1 MIATTTVPAGA
12 TPETIIQKLKA
23 EEVRWLDLQFVDLT
37 GLLQH
42 VTVPASTLEERHFSE
57 GIPKLDGSSIRGF
70 TDIHESDMRLEPQVE
85 TLRALPWYNP
95 PHKTYRMICNIWE
108 GFRHERFSRDPRY
121 AAERAVQ
128 QAEAQG
134 YDMSYWGP
142 ELEFFV
148 FDRVR
153 IDPSPLGTQ
162 LPGAGNGYQIESSEA
177 PWTQGAFSLLPF
189 PLKGGYYAAPPRDGL
204 ADLRN
209 EICFLLEDYMGVKVE
224 AHHHE
229 VATAGQCEVNIHY
242 APLVEMA
249 DSIMTMKMVIK
260 RTAQQFNKVATFM
273 PKPLYGDNGSGMH
286 THQSLWK
293 GGHNEFFDADE
304 PYAEV
309 SQTCRYYIGGLM
321 EHSRALTAITNPT
334 TNSYRRLVPGYEA
347 PVFIAWARGN
357 RSANCRVPVYEKTVE
372 KAKRVEFRTPDPSCN
387 IYLAM
392 AAMQAA
398 GLDGIKRKIDPGN
411 PVDED
416 IYHLSKHRRKELGV
430 RELPGS
436 LTESLDALESDHD
449 FLASVFPK
457 DLFEHY
463 YDLKRKEALEVS
475 LRPTPL
481 EFSMY
486 LDA

>member
-1 MIATTTVPAGA
+1 MASTTVPAGA
-12 TPETIIQKLKA
+12 TAETIIDKLKA

-42 VTVPASTLEERHFSE
+42 VTTPANMLEARHFSE

-70 TDIHESDMRLEPQVE
+70 TDIHESDMRLEPQTK

-95 PHKTYRMICNIWE
+95 PHKTYRMVCNIWE
-108 GFRHERFSRDPRY
+108 GYRHERFSRDPRY
-121 AAERAVQ
+121 AAERAEQ
-128 QAEAQG
+128 QAKDQG
-134 YDMSYWGP
+134 FDISFWGP
-142 ELEFFV
+142 ELEFFI
-148 FDRVR
+148 FDKVQ
-153 IDPSPLGTQ
+153 IDPSPLGTTQ
-162 LPGAGNGYQIESSEA
+162 PGSGNGYKIESSEA
-177 PWTQGAFSLLPF
+177 PWTSGGFNLLPF

-209 EICFLLEDYMGVKVE
+209 EICFMLEDYFGIKVE

-229 VATAGQCEVNIHY
+229 VATAGQCEVNIRF
-242 APLVEMA
+242 APLVDMA
-249 DSIMTMKMVIK
+249 DNIMTMKMVIK
-260 RTAQQFNKVATFM
+260 RVAQQYNKVATFM
-273 PKPLYGDNGSGMH
+273 PKPLFGDNGSGMH

-293 GGHNEFFDADE
+293 DGHNTFYDASE

-387 IYLAM
+387 IYLAL

-398 GLDGIKRKIDPGN
+398 GLDGVKRKIDPGN

-416 IYHLSKHRRKELGV
+416 IYHLTKHRRTELGV

-436 LTESLDALESDHD
+436 LNEALDSLESDHD
-449 FLASVFPK
+449 FLSSVFPK

-463 YDLKRKEALEVS
+463 YTLKRREALEVS

>member
-1 MIATTTVPAGA
+1 MIATTTVPTGA
-12 TPETIIQKLKA
+12 TAETIIDKLRA

-42 VTVPASTLEERHFSE
+42 VTMPANMLEARHFHE

-70 TDIHESDMRLEPQVE
+70 TEIHESDMRLEPQVK

-108 GFRHERFSRDPRY
+108 GYQHERFSRDPRY

-128 QAEAQG
+128 QAESQG
-134 YDMSYWGP
+134 FDMSFWGP

-153 IDPSPLGTQ
+153 IDPSPLGTS

-177 PWTQGAFSLLPF
+177 PWTSGSFNLLPF

-209 EICFLLEDYMGVKVE
+209 DICLTLEDYMGVRVE

-229 VATAGQCEVNIHY
+229 VATAGQCEVNIRY

-249 DSIMTMKMVIK
+249 DNIMTMKMVIK
-260 RTAQQFNKVATFM
+260 RTAQQYNKVATFM
-273 PKPLYGDNGSGMH
+273 PKPLFGDNGSGMH

-293 GGHNEFFDADE
+293 DGHNTFFDGNE

-357 RSANCRVPVYEKTVE
+357 RSANCRVPVYEKTLE
-372 KAKRVEFRTPDPSCN
+372 KSKRIEFRTPDPSCN
-387 IYLAM
+387 IYLALS
-392 AAMQAA
+392 AMLAA
-398 GLDGIKRKIDPGN
+398 GLDGINRKLDPGD

-416 IYHLSKHRRKELGV
+416 IYHLTAHRRKELRI

-436 LTESLDALESDHD
+436 LKESLDALESDQG
-449 FLASVFPK
+449 FLETVFPK
-457 DLFEHY
+457 DLLEHY
-463 YDLKRKEALEVS
+463 VGLKRKEALEVS

-481 EFSMY
+481 EFALY

>member
-1 MIATTTVPAGA
+1 VTTARELAPKESAQEV
-12 TPETIIQKLKA
+12 IDRLKK

-37 GLLQH
+37 GQFQH
-42 VTVPASTLEERHFSE
+42 VTIPTHILESRHFE
-57 GIPKLDGSSIRGF
+57 DGIPKLDGSSIRGF
-70 TDIHESDMRLEPQVE
+70 TEIHESDMRLAPVLE
-85 TLRALPWYNP
+85 TLSPMPWYQP
-95 PHKTYRMICNIWE
+95 PHRTFRFICNVWE
-108 GFRHERFSRDPRY
+108 GYRRERFSRDPRY
-121 AAERAVQ
+121 AAERA
-128 QAEAQG
+128 AEAARAAG
-134 YDMSYWGP
+134 FDESYWGP

-162 LPGAGNGYQIESSEA
+162 LPGAGSGYEIQSTEA
-177 PWTQGAFSLLPF
+177 PWTSGSFHLLPF
-189 PLKGGYYAAPPRDGL
+189 SLKGGYYAAPPRDAL

-209 EICFLLEDYMGVKVE
+209 EIGLVLEDYFGISVE

-229 VATAGQCEVNIHY
+229 VATAGQCEVNIRF

-249 DSIMTMKMVIK
+249 DKIMTMKMVIK
-260 RTAQQFNKVATFM
+260 RTAQQFNRVATFM
-273 PKPLYGDNGSGMH
+273 PKPIFGDNGSGMH
-286 THQSLWK
+286 THQSLWRE
-293 GGHNEFFDADE
+293 GHNTFYDPNE

-321 EHSRALTAITNPT
+321 AHSRALTAITNPT

-372 KAKRVEFRTPDPSCN
+372 KAKRIEFRTPDPSCN
-387 IYLAM
+387 IYLAL
-392 AAMQAA
+392 AAMLAA
-398 GLDGIKRKIDPGN
+398 GLDGIKKKMDPGN

-416 IYHLSKHRRKELGV
+416 IYKLSPRRRRELGI

-436 LTESLDALESDHD
+436 LGEALDALESDST
-449 FLASVFPK
+449 FLEGIFPK

-463 YDLKRKEALEVS
+463 LDLKRREALEVA

-486 LDA
+486 LDS

>member
-1 MIATTTVPAGA
+1 MRGPESLHATS
-12 TPETIIQKLKA
+12 PERLIEQLRR
-23 EEVRWLDLQFVDLT
+23 EEVRWIDLQFVDLT

-42 VTVPASTLEERHFSE
+42 VTIPAHHLEARHFSE

-70 TDIHESDMRLEPQVE
+70 TDIHESDMRLAPDIT
-85 TLRALPWYNP
+85 TLRPLPWYAP
-95 PHKTYRMICNIWE
+95 PHKTYRLICNIWE

-128 QAEAQG
+128 QAANQG
-134 YDMSYWGP
+134 FSISYWGP

-153 IDPSPLGTQ
+153 IDPSPLGAAQ
-162 LPGAGNGYQIESSEA
+162 SGSGSGYQLQSAEA
-177 PWTQGAFSLLPF
+177 PWTSGEFNLLPF
-189 PLKGGYYAAPPRDGL
+189 AMKGGYYAAPPRDGL

-209 EICFLLEDYMGVKVE
+209 EMSRVLEDDFGIEVE

-229 VATAGQCEVNIHY
+229 VATSGQCEINIRF
-242 APLVEMA
+242 APLMEMA
-249 DSIMTMKMVIK
+249 DSITSMKMVIK
-260 RTAQQFNKVATFM
+260 RTALLYNRVATFM
-273 PKPLYGDNGSGMH
+273 PKPIFGDNGSGMH

-293 GGHNEFFDADE
+293 DGKNTFYDADE

-321 EHSRALTAITNPT
+321 AHSQALTAITNPT

-387 IYLAM
+387 IYLAL

-398 GLDGIKRKIDPGN
+398 GLDGIKHKLDPGN

-416 IYHLSKHRRKELGV
+416 IYKLTPHHRRELGIK
-430 RELPGS
+430 ELPGS
-436 LTESLDALESDHD
+436 LRESLDHLESDHA
-449 FLASVFPK
+449 FLDEVFPK
-457 DLFEHY
+457 DLLEHY
-463 YDLKRKEALEVS
+463 FELKRQETLDVA

-481 EFSMY
+481 EFSLY
-486 LDA
+486 LDV

>member
-1 MIATTTVPAGA
+1 MADGA
-12 TPETIIQKLKA
+12 TSENIIGRLEKEQ
-23 EEVRWLDLQFVDLT
+23 VRWLDLQFVDLT

-42 VTVPASTLEERHFSE
+42 VTMPTHMLEARHFSE

-70 TDIHESDMRLEPQVE
+70 TDIHESDMRLAPDVS
-85 TLRALPWYNP
+85 TLRPLPWYNP
-95 PHKTYRMICNIWE
+95 PHKTYRFICNVWE
-108 GFRHERFSRDPRY
+108 GYRHERFSRDPRY
-121 AAERAVQ
+121 AAERAVEL
-128 QAEAQG
+128 ARSRGFDETF
-134 YDMSYWGP
+134 WGP

-148 FDRVR
+148 FDRVK
-153 IDPSPLGTQ
+153 IDPSPLGAT
-162 LPGAGNGYQIESSEA
+162 LPGAGNGYEIHSLEA
-177 PWTQGAFSLLPF
+177 PWTQGEFNLLPF
-189 PLKGGYYAAPPRDGL
+189 AMKGGYYAAPPRDGL

-209 EICFLLEDYMGVKVE
+209 EIGMVLEDSFGIPVE

-229 VATAGQCEVNIHY
+229 VATAGQCEINIRY
-242 APLVEMA
+242 APLVAMA
-249 DSIMTMKMVIK
+249 DAIMTMKMVIK
-260 RTAQQFNKVATFM
+260 RTAQQFNRVATFM

-286 THQSLWK
+286 THQSLWR
-293 GGHNEFFDADE
+293 GGRNVFYDPDE

-357 RSANCRVPVYEKTVE
+357 RSANCRVPVYEKTLE
-372 KAKRVEFRTPDPSCN
+372 KSKRIEFRTPDPSCN
-387 IYLAM
+387 IYLALS
-392 AAMQAA
+392 AMLAA
-398 GLDGIKRKIDPGN
+398 GLDGIQRKLDPGD

-416 IYHLSKHRRKELGV
+416 IYHLTPHRRQELRI

-436 LTESLDALESDHD
+436 LRESLDALESDHG
-449 FLASVFPK
+449 FLEGTFPK
-457 DLFEHY
+457 DLLEHY
-463 YDLKRKEALEVS
+463 VELKRKEALEVT

-481 EFSMY
+481 EFALY